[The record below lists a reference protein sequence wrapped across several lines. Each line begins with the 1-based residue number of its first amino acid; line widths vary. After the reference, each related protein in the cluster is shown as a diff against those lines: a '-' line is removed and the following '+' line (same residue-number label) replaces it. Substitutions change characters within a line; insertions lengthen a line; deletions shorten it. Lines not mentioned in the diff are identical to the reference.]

1 MRESEKIYCATSND
15 IVNVLNPSRTSS
27 SIMYREYLSV
37 RNGRDALASIVVNTV
52 LHLSE
57 QSHRTWIMQP
67 TLEKSDR

>member
-1 MRESEKIYCATSND
+1 
-15 IVNVLNPSRTSS
+15 
-27 SIMYREYLSV
+27 MYREYLSV